1 MTDRRRTGRLGK
13 ADGNGAGDVT
23 SGQGR
28 RPRTRAADETHRVS
42 VRKNVR

>member
-28 RPRTRAADETHRVS
+28 RPRTRASDETHRVS